1 MPSRTHL
8 KMKLL
13 FILIFKILIINLTTQ
28 AVNATENRL
37 GAFSKVGIPPVG
49 SQIVTVGFYPR
60 SAYDLDMAASTFHLH
75 TYIWM
80 RWKGSIDPTDT
91 MEIINAVDQS
101 DLIKKIYLDFAQ
113 KQ

>member
-60 SAYDLDMAASTFHLH
+60 SAYDLDMAAST
-75 TYIWM
+75 
-80 RWKGSIDPTDT
+80 
-91 MEIINAVDQS
+91 
-101 DLIKKIYLDFAQ
+101 LIFGCDGKVVLIQPRQWRLLML
-113 KQ
+113 